1 MYQSYKLIFSVLRIS
16 LAPAGFVVHPLNS
29 VISIFKLPFH
39 HLDCATKGKRHFYG
53 WIRHPNL
60 PVATDISQTLESIS
74 LGVSNLNCVRC
85 AEIWCF
91 SSTALEILESHQ
103 EELWIIYIIPRKS
116 REGLE
121 TCIFTFNLVL
131 TRVIIYTAENKCGL
145 YCVDL
150 MAELWYDFFFL
161 FWRGGCVLFFVCK
174 QQKVAEV

>member
-29 VISIFKLPFH
+29 VISIFKLSFH
-39 HLDCATKGKRHFYG
+39 HLNCATKGKRHFYG

-60 PVATDISQTLESIS
+60 PVATEISQTLESNS
-74 LGVSNLNCVRC
+74 RGVSNLNCVQC
-85 AEIWCF
+85 TEFWCF

-103 EELWIIYIIPRKS
+103 EELQIIYIIPRKS

-131 TRVIIYTAENKCGL
+131 TSVIIYTAENKCGL

-150 MAELWYDFFFL
+150 MAELWYGFFSL
-161 FWRGGCVLFFVCK
+161 LKGRVCVIFCL
-174 QQKVAEV
+174 